1 MQIRFHVESTDRETY
16 GCERMNVAEK
26 IEIPLSKTKIFLHL
40 FGSIIFVALFIFII
54 VELQPSFFIEVVGY
68 CGVVFFGFGCL
79 VLIRKLFDHRPG
91 LMIDQNGITD
101 NTNYT
106 SVGRIE
112 WKDIVELDTYQ
123 VESTKVIIIY
133 IENPE
138 EYIKR
143 AKNSLAAKTMRMSQ
157 SMTGSPLSINSGA
170 LKISHDALERLLW
183 EELEKR
189 KYNSNDQ

>member
-1 MQIRFHVESTDRETY
+1 
-16 GCERMNVAEK
+16 MNVDDK

-54 VELQPSFFIEVVGY
+54 AELQPSFFIEVVGY
-68 CGVVFFGFGCL
+68 CGIVFFGFGGL

-91 LMIDQNGITD
+91 LIIDQNGITD

-112 WKDIVELDTYQ
+112 WKDIVGLDTYQ
-123 VESTKVIIIY
+123 VESTKMIIVY

-143 AKNSLAAKTMRMSQ
+143 AKSSLAAKSMRMSQ
-157 SMTGSPLSINSGA
+157 SMTGSPLSINSGP
-170 LKISHDALERLLW
+170 LKISHDELERLLW
-183 EELEKR
+183 KELEKR
-189 KYNSNDQ
+189 KYNSND